1 MGKIRITSYG
11 HSCFKISTE
20 SGAVILDPYED
31 GKVPGLVLP
40 ENLEADAVYCSHQ
53 HADHNAAHL
62 VRLSGKGEPFKVS
75 FLTVPH
81 DHHGGSRRGM
91 NRITFLQV
99 EGICIAHL
107 GDLGRLPTDEE
118 YESLRK
124 ADIVMLPCAGYFT
137 ISSEEARE
145 VIQQLKKPSLK
156 ILMHFRDGKRGY
168 EVQEDIRDIMKVIPG
183 VKRLPVSELEID
195 PDRLPH
201 SVVTLEPAV

>member
-1 MGKIRITSYG
+1 
-11 HSCFKISTE
+11 
-20 SGAVILDPYED
+20 
-31 GKVPGLVLP
+31 
-40 ENLEADAVYCSHQ
+40 
-53 HADHNAAHL
+53 
-62 VRLSGKGEPFKVS
+62 
-75 FLTVPH
+75 
-81 DHHGGSRRGM
+81 M
-91 NRITFLQV
+91 NRITFLQA

-118 YESLRK
+118 YESLRT

-195 PDRLPH
+195 PDRIPH